1 MRIAY
6 VGIKGLPAKG
16 GAERTVEAIVRRL
29 AGQHEM
35 TVYCD
40 SRYTPPRAE
49 VPGARLIRLPTLPGK
64 HLRPLSSLA
73 MSALHALFLGRYDLV
88 HIHNVEAC
96 CVAPLLRLRFR
107 VIATAQGLAYRRAKW
122 GTLVRALLRLN
133 DYFYTWFP
141 HTSTSVSL
149 PLAEEWQ
156 RRFGREVYY
165 IPNGVDDHRLP
176 ERQWVESDYILFAAG
191 RMDPTKG
198 GHLLIQA
205 FSQVET
211 GKRLLVVGE
220 LSTVPKYGRELQR
233 MADDRVRFVPFI
245 SARGKL
251 NELIRRTT
259 FFVFPSTAEGMS
271 LMLLE
276 VASLG
281 TALVC
286 SDIPEN
292 VAVLQDHAV
301 YFRSGDVEDLA
312 EKLRWALNHQD
323 EMREL
328 GIRAQTHVRAHF
340 AWDHIV
346 SQYETL
352 YQKAIGNA
360 CNGCTPN

>member
-6 VGIKGLPAKG
+6 VGVKGLPAKG

-29 AGQHEM
+29 AGQHEIA
-35 TVYCD
+35 VYCD
-40 SRYTPPRAE
+40 SRYTPRGAE
-49 VPGARLIRLPTLPGK
+49 VPGAHLIRLPTLPGK
-64 HLRPLSSLA
+64 HLRPLSLLA

-107 VIATAQGLAYRRAKW
+107 MIATAQGLAYRRARW

-141 HTSTSVSL
+141 HTLTSVSL
-149 PLAEEWQ
+149 PFVKEWR

-165 IPNGVDDHRLP
+165 VPNGVDDYP
-176 ERQWVESDYILFAAG
+176 PPDGKGVKSNYILFAAG

-205 FSQVET
+205 FGQVQT
-211 GKRLLVVGE
+211 DKSLLVVGE

-245 SARGKL
+245 HSRDKLDELVRGA
-251 NELIRRTT
+251 T
-259 FFVFPSTAEGMS
+259 FFVFPSIVEGMS

-281 TALVC
+281 TAIVC

-292 VAVLQDHAV
+292 TNVLGEHAV
-301 YFRSGDVEDLA
+301 YFKSGDVDDLA
-312 EKLRWALNHQD
+312 DKLRWALANT
-323 EMREL
+323 EALRAL
-328 GIRAQTHVRAHF
+328 GSAAQ
-340 AWDHIV
+340 AWVKQNYSWDVIV
-346 SQYETL
+346 ERYEKL
-352 YQKAIGNA
+352 YQQTLEGVA
-360 CNGCTPN
+360 